1 MDVQRDVESVFRAA
15 NERLRAHVEKIIYR
29 GPRPVLCECSD
40 PTCMELLHV
49 APDDYRRVREAG
61 NFVVLN
67 GHESPE
73 IERVVGRQNGYL
85 IVDKD

>member
-1 MDVQRDVESVFRAA
+1 MFRAA
-15 NERLRAHVEKIIYR
+15 NERLRTHIERIIYR

-40 PTCMELLHV
+40 PGCMELLHV
-49 APDDYRRVREAG
+49 APEEYRRVREAG

-67 GHESPE
+67 GHESLE
-73 IERVVGRQNGYL
+73 IERVVARQNGYL

>member
-1 MDVQRDVESVFRAA
+1 
-15 NERLRAHVEKIIYR
+15 
-29 GPRPVLCECSD
+29 
-40 PTCMELLHV
+40 MELLHV
-49 APDDYRRVREAG
+49 GPAEYRRVREAG